1 MQIYGAGGVHGVQG
15 VAGPHNARPTEAPQA
30 ANSLQPQDELQLSST
45 SAASFVDQVNQVPD
59 IRQDRVAAIRA
70 AIADGTYETA
80 DKMDQALSALLDE
93 IA

>member
-30 ANSLQPQDELQLSST
+30 ASLQPQDELQLSST

-70 AIADGTYETA
+70 AIADGSYETA

>member
-1 MQIYGAGGVHGVQG
+1 MQIYGAGGVYGVQG
-15 VAGPHNARPTEAPQA
+15 TSGAQNSRRSEAPQA
-30 ANSLQPQDELQLSST
+30 ASLQPQDELQLSST
-45 SAASFVDQVNQVPD
+45 SAAGYVDQVNQVPD

-80 DKMDQALSALLDE
+80 DKMDKALSALLDE

>member
-15 VAGPHNARPTEAPQA
+15 LSAPQNRRVDA
-30 ANSLQPQDELQLSST
+30 PQTQSLQPQDELQLSSVSNADYV
-45 SAASFVDQVNQVPD
+45 SAARDIPD
-59 IRQDRVAAIRA
+59 IRQDRVNAIRA

-80 DKMDQALSALLDE
+80 DKMDKALSALLDE